1 MVELIVTEK
10 PAQAEKIAIALSDK
24 KPIKKTKNSVTHYE
38 IKHKGNKILV
48 GCAVGHLFGLAKSNG
63 KKGYPIFDI
72 EWKPKYEI
80 DKNSAYTQKYANRL
94 EELSKKADKFTVA
107 TDYDVEG
114 SVIGYNII
122 NQICKKKD
130 ARRMK
135 FSTLTKDELL
145 ESYDKATKHLDFPQI
160 HAGETR
166 HHLDWFY
173 GINLSNALMT
183 SIKNATNRFRVMSTG
198 RVQGPTLKLIVKK
211 EEAIKRFKPTKYWE
225 IFLEGIL
232 DKTKIVAKHKKGKF
246 TKKENVIKI
255 LKKTKGKKAIVDSL
269 TKRKTT
275 IQPPVPFDL
284 TTLQTEAYKIFKI
297 TPKETSQIAQALYT
311 AGSISYP
318 RTSSQKLP
326 KSIGYKKIL
335 TKLSK
340 QKDISSICKELLN
353 KKKLEPAEGK
363 KKDPAHPAI
372 YPTGDTAK
380 LAGKNLKLYSLIV
393 RRFLAVFGDPAK
405 KESTAVTID
414 TNKEKFVFSGSR
426 ILEEGWYKYY
436 KYVSAKEIIL
446 PEINKGDE
454 VRNPKIRSEEKETQ
468 PPKRYTQASIIK
480 EMEALSLGTKATRA
494 LIVDALYQRKYIDGI
509 QVKATPLGIKLI
521 HTLEKYSP
529 EIIDEELTK
538 SFEEDMQKI
547 REGKKKESTVINSAK
562 KILKKILK
570 KFKENENKVGK
581 ALVKATEGEDI
592 FGSCP
597 KCKKG
602 TLRIKRGRF
611 GLFIACDKYEKG
623 CKTTA
628 SLPRGALTKSTEK
641 ECDKCKF
648 PIVQIIRKGRRPQET
663 CLNKECPTKKPTE
676 KPKSE
681 KCMDCKAGK
690 LVLRKSLYG
699 SFYACENYPKCRYIF
714 NPKKK

>member
-1 MVELIVTEK
+1 MAELIVTEK

-38 IKHKGNKILV
+38 IKHKGNRILV

-63 KKGYPIFDI
+63 KKGYPVFDI

-80 DKNSAYTQKYANRL
+80 DKNSAYTQKYVKRL
-94 EELSKKADKFTVA
+94 KELSEKANKFTVA

-114 SVIGYNII
+114 SVIGYNVIK
-122 NQICKKKD
+122 QICNKKD

-135 FSTLTKDELL
+135 FSTLTKDELV

-160 HAGETR
+160 YAGETR

-183 SIKNATNRFRVMSTG
+183 SIKNATNRFRIMSTG

-211 EEAIKRFKPTKYWE
+211 EESIKRFKPVKYWE
-225 IFLEGIL
+225 VFLDGIL
-232 DKTKIVAKHKKGKF
+232 NKIKIVAKHKKGKF
-246 TKKENVIKI
+246 SKKKDVVKI
-255 LKKTKGKKAIVDSL
+255 LKKTKGKKAIVDKL
-269 TKRKTT
+269 TKRNITV
-275 IQPPVPFDL
+275 QPPVPFDL

-297 TPKETSQIAQALYT
+297 SPKETSQIAQSLYT
-311 AGSISYP
+311 TGLISYP

-326 KSIGYKKIL
+326 ESIGYKKIL
-335 TKLSK
+335 NKLSK
-340 QKDISSICKELLN
+340 QKEISSICKELLG
-353 KKKLEPAEGK
+353 KKKLEPTEGK

-372 YPTGDTAK
+372 YPTGELAK
-380 LAGKNLKLYSLIV
+380 MAGKNLKVYSLVV
-393 RRFLAVFGDPAK
+393 RRFLAVFGNSAK
-405 KESTAVTID
+405 KESTIVTID
-414 TNKEKFVFSGSR
+414 VNKEKFVFSGSR
-426 ILEEGWYKYY
+426 ITEEGWYKYY
-436 KYVSAKEIIL
+436 KYVSKKEIIL

-454 VRNPKIRSEEKETQ
+454 VKKPELSSEEKETQ

-480 EMEALSLGTKATRA
+480 EMENLSLGTKATRA
-494 LIVDALYQRKYIDGI
+494 LILDAIYQRKYIDGI

-521 HTLEKYSP
+521 QTLEKYSP
-529 EIIDEELTK
+529 EIIDEKLTK

-547 REGKKKESTVINSAK
+547 REGKKKESTVINNAK
-562 KILKKILK
+562 KVLTKILK
-570 KFKENENKVGK
+570 KFKENENKIGR
-581 ALVKATEGEDI
+581 ALLKSTEGEDI

-597 KCKKG
+597 KCKEG
-602 TLRIKRGRF
+602 TLRIRRGRF

-628 SLPRGALTKSTEK
+628 SLPKMALTKSTEK
-641 ECDKCKF
+641 KCEKCKF
-648 PIVQIIRKGRRPQET
+648 PIIQIIRKGRRPQET
-663 CLNKECPTKKPTE
+663 CLNKDCQTKKPKV
-676 KPKSE
+676 KPKLK
-681 KCMDCKAGK
+681 KCPNCDEGK
-690 LVLRKSLYG
+690 LILRKSVYG
-699 SFYACENYPKCRYIF
+699 SFYACENYPKCKYIF